1 MPTAPPRKQNNNPI
15 KTEKKMDIK
24 SRVNA
29 ALSKVLEMNQDL
41 NDADF
46 EQLLDQ
52 MKYAIDEFQEEM
64 TNCIEEREE

>member
-1 MPTAPPRKQNNNPI
+1 
-15 KTEKKMDIK
+15 MDIK